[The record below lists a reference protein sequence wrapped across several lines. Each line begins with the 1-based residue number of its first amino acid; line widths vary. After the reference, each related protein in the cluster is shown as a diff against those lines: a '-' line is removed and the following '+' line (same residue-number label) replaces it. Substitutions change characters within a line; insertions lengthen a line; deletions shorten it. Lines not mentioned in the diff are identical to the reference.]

1 MATVPFRKDDLPARA
16 RFAVP
21 AAGAEGRGQP
31 GRNATGD
38 PAGTAYRNSIPEQYK
53 GKAGHGARDRRR
65 DPGAIVPDA
74 NRP

>member
-16 RFAVP
+16 RSAVP

-38 PAGTAYRNSIPEQYK
+38 PAGTAYRNSIK
-53 GKAGHGARDRRR
+53 GRPGTGRGIAAGTH
-65 DPGAIVPDA
+65 GAIVPDGD
-74 NRP
+74 RP